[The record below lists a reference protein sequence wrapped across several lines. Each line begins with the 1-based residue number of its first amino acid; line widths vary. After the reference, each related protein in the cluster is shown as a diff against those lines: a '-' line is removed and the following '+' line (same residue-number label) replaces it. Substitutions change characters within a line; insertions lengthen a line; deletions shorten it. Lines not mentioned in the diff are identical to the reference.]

1 MFSCNS
7 IEDSGSVIP
16 RWHLSS
22 MRNFFH
28 RFFFS
33 SQFIAKQLLSVISQ
47 IYPEFTMQ
55 SLLLAIGKD
64 LFSRFWPS
72 FQKAEC
78 QIITVYLVFCC
89 QKIWSSIKILFRDSK
104 SQRK

>member
-1 MFSCNS
+1 MFSCYGIENFGS
-7 IEDSGSVIP
+7 IMP
-16 RWHLSS
+16 HWHLSS
-22 MRNFFH
+22 AGNFFPQIF
-28 RFFFS
+28 FFFS

-55 SLLLAIGKD
+55 SLLLAIGND
-64 LFSRFWPS
+64 LFSQFWPS

-89 QKIWSSIKILFRDSK
+89 QKI
-104 SQRK
+104 